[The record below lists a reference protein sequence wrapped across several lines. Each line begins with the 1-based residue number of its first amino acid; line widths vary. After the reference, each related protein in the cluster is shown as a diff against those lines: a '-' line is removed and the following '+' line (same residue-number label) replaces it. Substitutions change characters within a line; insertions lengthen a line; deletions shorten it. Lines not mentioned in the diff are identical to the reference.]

1 MKIVPKHSVSQY
13 NSEPSN
19 IYLYIYLTI
28 QLEINPYI
36 GAITVNGNIY
46 FYWNYGGLLK
56 ITLSSLSFKS
66 SLNFYSQ
73 TESNENKFYLLFCN
87 LHQFIKT
94 IDSSRY
100 MLLKR
105 LRDFIY
111 LYLFPCHKLL
121 FSNSYIFATQC
132 LGPKIYQTMTFVKS
146 YDFSLKYPKCTP
158 VGHKIKTQVC
168 GKDPILY

>member
-87 LHQFIKT
+87 LYQFIKLL
-94 IDSSRY
+94 ILRVICYSRGCVI
-100 MLLKR
+100 L
-105 LRDFIY
+105 FIY
-111 LYLFPCHKLL
+111 ICFLAT
-121 FSNSYIFATQC
+121 NSYFLIIIFATQC
-132 LGPKIYQTMTFVKS
+132 LGPKIYQTMTFVIS